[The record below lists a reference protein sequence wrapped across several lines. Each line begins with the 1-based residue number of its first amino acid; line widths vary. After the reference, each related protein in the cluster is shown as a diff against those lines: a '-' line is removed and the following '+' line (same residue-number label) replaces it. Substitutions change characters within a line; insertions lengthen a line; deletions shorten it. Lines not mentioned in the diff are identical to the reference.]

1 MLSPEQH
8 VRASEIFL
16 RLGELPPEER
26 QAVLCDACGSD
37 AALRDYILALMSA
50 DEQAPATF
58 LAQDAMKVAA
68 GYLIHDEPQAGL
80 MLGHYRVGARIGAGG
95 MGTVYEGYDTRLG
108 RSVAIKLLP
117 SAFTGDRERVQRFE
131 REWRAISL
139 LNHPNIVSLYDA
151 GFAEGHHYIA
161 TELVEGQTL
170 RAVGAAGRLL
180 RTTLVDLG
188 VQLSSA
194 LAAAHGAGVLHRD
207 IKPENIM
214 MRPDGIVKVL
224 DFGLAKLNEAATV
237 DGATVLTRHG
247 NLAGTVRYLAPE
259 QVLGKPASAAS
270 DLYSVGVV
278 LYELATGVQPF
289 SGPTDGAIFD
299 AILHRTPDPP
309 QQLCP
314 TLDDGV
320 AEILMRLLEKDPD
333 LRFQTAGDLR
343 SSLRRLARG
352 EGASSTVIERP
363 RAATKPLGR
372 MLWPAAGLAVAAM
385 ALALYWLYSRRS
397 PPAAQR
403 LPMRFERLTEAPGD
417 ELFPHLNADGTQ
429 FVYASAPDRQSDIF
443 LQRSGGSTPVNLTKD
458 SPADDTHPAL
468 SRDGSQIAFRSE
480 RGGGGIFVMDA
491 TGENPRRVSS
501 RGFHPAWSPDGRAI
515 VCSTET
521 FTAPSIRGTPSS
533 RLLIID
539 LATGAERMLGS
550 DDAMQPSWSP
560 HGHRIAYWGLAAGGQ
575 RNVYTISAGTIGGK
589 PVPVTVD
596 AAVDWNPVWSPTGAE
611 LYFLSDRGGTMNL
624 WQVPI
629 DERSGA
635 LRGEPSPVTVPA
647 LYAMHF
653 GIAAG
658 GNAFT
663 FVQAQQETSLY
674 SVAFDDQRHETHGP
688 ITPSISSTISRSV
701 YNFSFSPDGQ
711 QIVHDTVGE
720 SQEDIWIVDL
730 NGSGRRR
737 LTSDSFKDRSP
748 AWSPVTNEIA
758 FFSDRSGDYDEWIIR
773 ADGGGLRRLTQ
784 GAHMQKP
791 VWTSDGSRIL
801 AARLPG
807 SPTFIDPRLS
817 RPITNPASAPGLEGQ
832 QGLFFWQWPRQGGT
846 LVGEQLVSAGHFN
859 LVLYTPATGRLEPL
873 GITGRRPAW
882 LAGERQFIFTRDGD
896 CLLYDPALR
905 REKLLFSVAP
915 NRIYALDTS
924 RPGRIYF
931 TQTVQHA
938 DVWLGRFG
946 Q

>member
-1 MLSPEQH
+1 VLTPEQH
-8 VRASEIFL
+8 RRASEIFL
-16 RLGELPPEER
+16 RVGELPPAER
-26 QAVLCDACGSD
+26 QSALAEACGGDS
-37 AALRDYILALMSA
+37 ALRDYVLALISA
-50 DEQAPATF
+50 DEQATATF
-58 LAQDAMKVAA
+58 LDQDAMTVAA
-68 GYLIHDEPQAGL
+68 GYLTHDEPRTGL
-80 MLGHYRVGARIGAGG
+80 MLGHYRVGTRIGAGG
-95 MGTVYEGYDTRLG
+95 MGTVYDGYDTRLG
-108 RSVAIKLLP
+108 RAVAIKLLP

-170 RAVGAAGRLL
+170 RKIGAAGRLS
-180 RTTLVDLG
+180 RAALVDLG
-188 VQLSSA
+188 MQLSSA

-214 MRPDGIVKVL
+214 MRPDGIAKVL
-224 DFGLAKLNEAATV
+224 DFGLAKLNEATTV
-237 DGATVLTRHG
+237 DGETALTRHG

-299 AILHRTPDPP
+299 VILHRMPEPP
-309 QQLCP
+309 QRLCP

-333 LRFQTAGDLR
+333 LRFQTAADLR
-343 SSLRRLARG
+343 ASLRRLSRG
-352 EGASSTVIERP
+352 ESAGNPANSLTAPNR
-363 RAATKPLGR
+363 KQR
-372 MLWPAAGLAVAAM
+372 MWWPAAGLLVAGM
-385 ALALYWLYSRRS
+385 ALVLYWFYGRPS
-397 PPAAQR
+397 PRTAQR
-403 LPMRFERLTEAPGD
+403 LPIRFERLTEAPGD
-417 ELFPHLNADGTQ
+417 ELFPQLNADGTQ
-429 FVYASAPDRQSDIF
+429 FVYASAIDRQSDIF
-443 LQRSGGSTPVNLTKD
+443 LQRAGGSTPINLTKD

-480 RGGGGIFVMDA
+480 RGEGGIFVMEA

-515 VCSTET
+515 VCSTES

-539 LATGAERMLGS
+539 LATRTERVLGS
-550 DDAMQPSWSP
+550 DDAIQPSWSP

-575 RNVYTISAGTIGGK
+575 RNVYTISAGTGAGA
-589 PVPVTVD
+589 PVAVTAD
-596 AAVDWNPVWSPTGAE
+596 AAVDWNPVWSPSGEE

-624 WQVPI
+624 WRVPI
-629 DERSGA
+629 DERSG
-635 LRGEPSPVTVPA
+635 LPRGEPSPLTVPA

-653 GIAAG
+653 GLAAG
-658 GNAFT
+658 GNVFT

-674 SVAFDDQRHETHGP
+674 SVAFDEQRQETRGP
-688 ITPSISSTISRSV
+688 ITPAISSANSRNV
-701 YNFSFSPDGQ
+701 YNFSFSADGQ

-720 SQEDIWIVDL
+720 SQEDIWIADL

-748 AWSPVTNEIA
+748 SWSPVSNEIA
-758 FFSDRSGDYDEWIIR
+758 FFSDRSGDYDEWVIR
-773 ADGGGLRRLTQ
+773 ADGSGLRQLTH

-791 VWTSDGSRIL
+791 IWTADGSRIL

-807 SPTFIDPRLS
+807 APAFVDPRAAG
-817 RPITNPASAPGLEGQ
+817 PVPNPVTAPGLEGQ
-832 QGLFFWQWPRQGGT
+832 EGLFFWQWPRQGDT
-846 LVGEQLVSAGHFN
+846 LVGEQLMRPGHFN
-859 LVLYTPATGRLEPL
+859 LVLYTPAAARLERL
-873 GITGRRPAW
+873 GITGRRPSW
-882 LAGERQFIFTRDGD
+882 LAAGRQFIFTRDGD
-896 CLLYDPALR
+896 CLLYDPVLR
-905 REKLLFSVAP
+905 REKHLFSVAP
-915 NRIYALDTS
+915 NRIYAVDAS

-938 DVWLGRFG
+938 DVWLGRFAP
-946 Q
+946 